1 MAYLHSTYCNN
12 IPFNKSD
19 C

>member
-1 MAYLHSTYCNN
+1 MNN
-12 IPFNKSD
+12 IPFNKWYITYLIKE